1 MQEFENMTY
10 LIAVKSI
17 TGLKDHW
24 SPTRNSIEI
33 KNAKTLAQRTTFQ

>member
-1 MQEFENMTY
+1 MQEFEDMTY

-17 TGLKDHW
+17 TGLNDHW

-33 KNAKTLAQRTTFQ
+33 KNAKTLAQGTTFQ